1 MLNSVIIFA
10 SCLAAA
16 GPIGQ
21 AAKDLGELIALPF
34 LAELDP
40 AEPLSHLAELLGHL
54 AVHDRN
60 AVADRVD
67 LGWQDPEGVVSA
79 RLCRSR

>member
-10 SCLAAA
+10 SCLAA